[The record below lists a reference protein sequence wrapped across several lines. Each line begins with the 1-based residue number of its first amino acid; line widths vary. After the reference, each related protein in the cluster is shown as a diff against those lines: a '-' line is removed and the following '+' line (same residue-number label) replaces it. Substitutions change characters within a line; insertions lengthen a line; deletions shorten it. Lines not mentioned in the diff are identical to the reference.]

1 MFFAAICMQVY
12 AQGSGF
18 TGTEI
23 RYYGTGCLTIQR
35 GQTAILTDPYVSNI
49 PAFKASLGK
58 VSTDKDY
65 IDRYINPGALKKVK
79 MVVAGHSHYNHL
91 LDLPYLC
98 KYLPETTPVLLNKA
112 GHQTLAY
119 YELDQQMVVT
129 NDLAGNAQQLGYW
142 YYSTDSTLR
151 AMAFNSEHQPATDGF
166 LSKLSQQ
173 REYST
178 EVMLEPVLSSEWEAG
193 NVYSY
198 IIDFIEKD
206 TIGYRM
212 VFMSSGAVVPN
223 GMFPPKLL
231 NEHPINDLFISGS
244 ALLDFEEYPKP
255 IIDLCS
261 PERVFLIHWER
272 SGKKKEEQMKA
283 INEEQLELLK
293 SNLAKHYSDSIKL
306 IIPTPLKYY

>member
-1 MFFAAICMQVY
+1 MQVY

-65 IDRYINPGALKKVK
+65 VDLYINPGALRKVK

-91 LDLPYLC
+91 LDLPYLA
-98 KYLPETTPVLLNKA
+98 KYIPSSTPILLNKS
-112 GHQTLAY
+112 GHQTLSY
-119 YELDQQMVVT
+119 YQLKHQLILV
-129 NDLAGNAQQLGYW
+129 NDVAGNNQQLGYW
-142 YYSTDSTLR
+142 YYSADSTVR
-151 AMAFNSEHQPATDGF
+151 AMAFKSEHQPATDGF

-198 IIDFIEKD
+198 MIDFIEKD

-212 VFMSSGAVVPN
+212 VFMSSGAVAPN
-223 GMFPPKLL
+223 GMFPKKLL
-231 NEHPINDLFISGS
+231 EEYPVNDLFISGS
-244 ALLDFEEYPKP
+244 ALLEFEAYPTP
-255 IIDLCS
+255 IIDLCN

-272 SGKKKEEQMKA
+272 SGKKKESQQKP
-283 INEEQLELLK
+283 IDEEQFELLK
-293 SNLAKHYSDSIKL
+293 SNLAEQYGDL
-306 IIPTPLKYY
+306 INVVIPKPLNYY